1 MLKKVRKHFH
11 MNDRGDPAVL
21 DRKRAICCV
30 LIFVFL
36 MGAMPLR
43 ASASETDG
51 EIVEN
56 AVESAE
62 KADEAQAELPEE
74 ETAADGDQ
82 PFAAAYRAVPLYFQ
96 TDHPET
102 MYGAG
107 SVATN
112 GSSITALAMVATY
125 MTGHEYLP
133 DELARY
139 FGGTAENNIRR
150 LEIGSEA
157 MQLPFYRS
165 RGFSETM
172 QALREGKVAIA
183 LMEGTSL
190 FSSAQHFIVLTGL
203 DETGKI
209 MVNDPYGPNYER
221 SDLKHAFAEGFDE
234 ESILFGYSGAWIYDK
249 STMPADPFL
258 YSEPEP
264 ERGEPRY
271 PDIQLT
277 AEEKRLLAKLVWA
290 EARGESPEGQQAVA
304 EVVLNRMV
312 YDGFGHT
319 LKGVIFA
326 EGQFCTAPYLEE
338 VVPDQAQFEA
348 VEAAIYG
355 PYVLPEGVVY
365 FATYAINDDVWGT
378 IGGHVFCYG

>member
-1 MLKKVRKHFH
+1 MLKKSQKTFH
-11 MNDRGDPAVL
+11 INDRGNSAVM
-21 DRKRAICCV
+21 DWKRALCC
-30 LIFVFL
+30 IFAFAFL
-36 MGAMPLR
+36 MGATPLQ
-43 ASASETDG
+43 ASAFETDG
-51 EIVEN
+51 EITRN

-62 KADEAQAELPEE
+62 KADDAQAELLEE
-74 ETAADGDQ
+74 ETAADGDLSVTVGR
-82 PFAAAYRAVPLYFQ
+82 RAVPLYFQ